1 MGFNGYITN
10 NTGGRDQ
17 QRLRSKSLLVDVGF
31 FLGGLRLRLPLIL
44 IGAYHSP

>member
-31 FLGGLRLRLPLIL
+31 FFGGVALAPTLDINWGL
-44 IGAYHSP
+44 S